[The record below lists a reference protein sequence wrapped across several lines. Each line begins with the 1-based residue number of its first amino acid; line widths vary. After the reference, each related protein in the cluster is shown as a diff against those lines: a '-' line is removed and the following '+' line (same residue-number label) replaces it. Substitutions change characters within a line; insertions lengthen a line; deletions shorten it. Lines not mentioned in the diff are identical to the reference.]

1 MRPTVKDRR
10 QLLNVLQRSLSN
22 ASEPALKTRLID
34 AIATLVKDMPHDG
47 RQTRRGEGSRIR
59 NY

>member
-1 MRPTVKDRR
+1 MRATVKDRR
-10 QLLNVLQRSLSN
+10 QLLDVLHRSLSN

-34 AIATLVKDMPHDG
+34 AIATLAKDMPHDG
-47 RQTRRGEGSRIR
+47 RQTRRGEASRIS